1 MLPDRLRPLVLA
13 TADLA
18 ERFQKGNHTLYLVG
32 GSVRDAIVAGD
43 GPAPAEVDHDLD
55 FTTDARPDAIE
66 ELVTGWADAVWTQG
80 KRFGTIGCIRNGQ
93 RYEITTHRA
102 EAYRPDSRKPEVAF
116 GDRVEEDLSRRD
128 FTINSMALRLPD
140 LELIDPFDGLADL
153 AVHRLRT
160 PLDPEVSFA
169 DDPLRMLRAARF
181 IAKLDLEPDP
191 ALVEAVKSGHTRLAI
206 VSAER
211 IRDELDKI
219 VVVPV
224 PSTALWFVV
233 RTGLADE
240 FLPELP
246 GLSLEQDPI
255 HRHKDVLA
263 HTLAVVDKT
272 SPDRLLRLAA
282 LFHDVGKPKTRAFVD
297 GGVTFHHHEVVGAR
311 MTRQRMMALRYPKDD
326 IEVVT
331 ELVNLHLRFHTYS
344 LGWTDR
350 AVRRYVRDAGPLL
363 DRLNELTRCDCTT
376 RNEAKAKALGRRMDE
391 LESRIAELRQ
401 QEELDAI
408 RPDLDGDQIM
418 EQLGIPPGREVGRA
432 LAFLLELRMEEGP
445 RGEAEARQRLA
456 DWWKQE
462 SKG

>member
-1 MLPDRLRPLVLA
+1 MEV

-18 ERFQKGNHTLYLVG
+18 DRFQSADHTLYLVG
-32 GSVRDAIVAGD
+32 GSVRDAIVAGE
-43 GPAPAEVDHDLD
+43 GPPPTVGDHDLD

-80 KRFGTIGCIRNGQ
+80 KRFGTIGCVRRGQ

-102 EAYRPDSRKPEVAF
+102 EAYHPDSRKPDVVF
-116 GDRVEEDLSRRD
+116 GDRIEDDLSRRD
-128 FTINSMALRLPD
+128 FTINAMALRLPD

-160 PLDPEVSFA
+160 PLDPEESFG

-181 IAKLDLEPDP
+181 VAKLDLEPDP
-191 ALVEAVKSGHTRLAI
+191 ALVEAVRSGHHRLSI

-211 IRDELDKI
+211 IRDELDKMMM
-219 VVVPV
+219 VPV

-240 FLPELP
+240 FFPELP
-246 GLSLEQDPI
+246 GLALEQDPI

-263 HTLAVVDKT
+263 HTFAVVDKT

-311 MTRQRMMALRYPKDD
+311 MTRQRMSALKYPKD
-326 IEVVT
+326 EVEMVT
-331 ELVNLHLRFHTYS
+331 ELVNLHLRFHTYR

-376 RNEAKAKALGRRMDE
+376 RNAAKAKALGRRMDE
-391 LESRIAELRQ
+391 LELRIDELRQ
-401 QEELDAI
+401 EEELDAI
-408 RPDLDGDQIM
+408 RPDLDGAQVM
-418 EQLGIPPGREVGRA
+418 EQLGIPPGRDVGRA
-432 LAFLLELRMEEGP
+432 LAFLLELRMDEGP
-445 RGEAEARQRLA
+445 LGEAEAHQRLA
-456 DWWKQE
+456 AWWE
-462 SKG
+462 GASGT